1 MAALQPAVDRITY
14 IITGEGK
21 RIASPATI
29 SGYRSLKRKNALTG
43 EEVNRQGT
51 ISSYSKIIGMEQEDG
66 SWRVNDERDSLTTNR
81 HVRAL
86 MTALDSLGI
95 PYEKGPLW

>member
-21 RIASPATI
+21 RVASPATI
-29 SGYRSLKRKNALTG
+29 SGYRAGKYRAGGSFSICGSIL
-43 EEVNRQGT
+43 
-51 ISSYSKIIGMEQEDG
+51 SYHKVIGQEQPDG
-66 SWRVNDERDSLTTNR
+66 SWKVNDARDSMTTNR

>member
-1 MAALQPAVDRITY
+1 MAALQPAVDRIVF
-14 IITGEGK
+14 IIEGPGGGRK
-21 RIASPATI
+21 AAKSPSTI
-29 SGYRSLKRKNALTG
+29 SGSHRRERTCTG
-43 EEVNRQGT
+43 IGQGC
-51 ISSYSKIIGMEQEDG
+51 ILSYNKVIGQEQPDG
-66 SWRVNDERDSLTTNR
+66 SWHVNDERDSLTTNR